1 VNGVARRLA
10 RLRDF
15 RWDLYAQ
22 PLRETRL
29 EMRIVH
35 FAVQMPF
42 ACGLTLRVPWLT
54 TIKLLPSPEQPS
66 QADGEQAHR

>member
-1 VNGVARRLA
+1 MARRLA

-35 FAVQMPF
+35 FAVHVPF
-42 ACGLTLRVPWLT
+42 AGLTMRVPWLT

-66 QADGEQAHR
+66 QADGEQAHG